1 VKYGDHRAVWRV
13 WYVPAA
19 LVALG
24 LAYLVG
30 YFHITLVLVI
40 SLYFTWLFFADRISG
55 WLLPFGWFFA
65 FTLVYSFY

>member
-1 VKYGDHRAVWRV
+1 VEYGEHRAVWRV

-30 YFHITLVLVI
+30 HFHIALTLVI

-65 FTLVYSFY
+65 FTVVFSL